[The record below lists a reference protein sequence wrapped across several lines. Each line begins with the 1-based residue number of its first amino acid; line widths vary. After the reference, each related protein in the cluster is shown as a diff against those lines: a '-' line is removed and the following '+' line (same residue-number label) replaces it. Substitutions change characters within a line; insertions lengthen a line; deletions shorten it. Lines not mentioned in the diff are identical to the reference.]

1 MYLTWLDSNS
11 WLIEIAGKRILLD
24 PWLVGALTFGNA
36 DWFFKAERLTARE
49 IPENI
54 DLILLSQGLPDHTH
68 LPTLK
73 QLDHQIPVVG
83 SPSAAKLV
91 KDLGYSD
98 VTALGHGEVFSIL
111 NLLEIKAVLGSPVGP
126 TTMENGY
133 ILRDLTTGTAL
144 YYEPHG
150 SHAPSLSEFAPIDVV
165 IAPTVDLKLPL
176 IGTVIKGQQSAVQ
189 VAQLLNPQVILPTA
203 AGGDLVYSGFLN
215 NLLKAEGDLDSLR
228 SLFATNKIE
237 TQVLEPKPWERFE
250 IISNRTVSM
259 S

>member
-11 WLIEIAGKRILLD
+11 WLIEIADKRILLD

-36 DWFFKAERLTARE
+36 DWFFKSERLTARE
-49 IPENI
+49 TPENI
-54 DLILLSQGLPDHTH
+54 DLILLSQGLPDHAH
-68 LPTLK
+68 LPTLQ

-98 VTALGHGEVFSIL
+98 VTALGHGEIFSIP
-111 NLLEIKAVLGSPVGP
+111 NLLEIRAVLGSPVGP
-126 TTMENGY
+126 TTIENGY
-133 ILRDLTTGTAL
+133 ILRDLSTGTSI

-150 SHAPSLSEFAPIDVV
+150 SHASSLSEFAPIDVV
-165 IAPTVDLKLPL
+165 ITPTVDLKLPL
-176 IGTVIKGQQSAVQ
+176 IGTVIKGQQGAVQ
-189 VAQLLNPQVILPTA
+189 VAQLLNPQVLLPTA

-228 SLFATNKIE
+228 SLFAANNIHTKI
-237 TQVLEPKPWERFE
+237 LEPNPWERIE
-250 IISNRTVSM
+250 IVLPHAIAM
-259 S
+259 G